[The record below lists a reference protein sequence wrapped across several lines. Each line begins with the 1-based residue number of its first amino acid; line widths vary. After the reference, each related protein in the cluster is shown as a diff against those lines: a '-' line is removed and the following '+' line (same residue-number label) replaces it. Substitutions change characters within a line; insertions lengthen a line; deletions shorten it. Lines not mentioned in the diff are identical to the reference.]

1 MKKFLLLCILLT
13 GCVAVPV
20 QQKFPEVPQ
29 SLKEACPQ
37 LELVP
42 TDTTKLSSVLSV
54 VVSNYALY
62 HECQAKVDTWNE
74 WYNNQKK
81 IYEK

>member
-1 MKKFLLLCILLT
+1 MKKVLLIALMLT

-20 QQKFPEVPQ
+20 QQKFPDAPE
-29 SLKEACPQ
+29 SLKQTCSQ
-37 LELVP
+37 LEDVP
-42 TDTTKLSSVLSV
+42 PNTTKLSDILSV
-54 VVSNYALY
+54 VVSNYSLY

-74 WYNNQKK
+74 WYNTQKK